1 MGRAR
6 RFGVCHLTYRTHLS
20 PLTETSVLTP
30 QLGSHMPVN
39 SSRSLKSLPASTR
52 SQNLQALA
60 VLADAA
66 ASHAVSRSSELPRI
80 SKLHAPARGMPCP
93 SSEREQPQAR
103 ITSLTRT
110 KAVSEKSREVL
121 TELIPQFL
129 KSLWKRSRSKASM
142 LKPGTAGRQLRFR
155 ALEPLLQLAHVAGEW
170 RCQISASLSGLYSGA
185 NAIGQIAAGS
195 PNQIRALRANR
206 SAARR
211 VRRSHRMA
219 RCCRERA
226 PRAPGGERPR

>member
-20 PLTETSVLTP
+20 PLTETTVLTP

-80 SKLHAPARGMPCP
+80 SNLHAPALGMPCP

-155 ALEPLLQLAHVAGEW
+155 ALEPLLQLAHVAGQW
-170 RCQISASLSGLYSGA
+170 RCRSAWRPPPLWGCQISASLSGLYSDA
-185 NAIGQIAAGS
+185 NAI
-195 PNQIRALRANR
+195 
-206 SAARR
+206 
-211 VRRSHRMA
+211 
-219 RCCRERA
+219 
-226 PRAPGGERPR
+226 